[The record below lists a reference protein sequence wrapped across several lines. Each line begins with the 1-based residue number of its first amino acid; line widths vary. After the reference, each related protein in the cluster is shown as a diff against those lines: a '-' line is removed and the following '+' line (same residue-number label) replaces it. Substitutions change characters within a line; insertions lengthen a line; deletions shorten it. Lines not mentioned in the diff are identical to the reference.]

1 MDVDAT
7 PVPADPDATPVPGVP
22 ILAKPNP
29 APQPPADLDP
39 EATANNEF
47 LFGDFKGA
55 KREVL
60 SANALLARLDVL
72 IRSHEGCEK
81 VTVLEV
87 YPLDKVDRRDGCNW
101 SLAILLDPQGVAPE
115 IYAVAYAQAI
125 AMARASWNLKEGPQ
139 DESAAGSAPDLVVG

>member
-22 ILAKPNP
+22 VLAKPNP
-29 APQPPADLDP
+29 APPPDLDP

-47 LFGDFKGA
+47 LFGDFKGS

-60 SANALLARLDVL
+60 SQNALLARLDVL
-72 IRSHEGCEK
+72 IRSHEGCEN

-101 SLAILLDPQGVAPE
+101 SLAIMLDPAGVAPE
-115 IYAVAYAQAI
+115 IYAIAYAQAI

-139 DESAAGSAPDLVVG
+139 DESPGPGSKPDLVVG

>member
-7 PVPADPDATPVPGVP
+7 PVPADPDVTPIPGVP
-22 ILAKPNP
+22 ILTKPNT
-29 APQPPADLDP
+29 PPPDLDP

-47 LFGDFKGA
+47 LFGDFKGSR
-55 KREVL
+55 REVL
-60 SANALLARLDVL
+60 SQNALLARLDVL

-81 VTVLEV
+81 VTALEV

-101 SLAILLDPQGVAPE
+101 SLALMLDPAGVAPE
-115 IYAVAYAQAI
+115 IYAVGYAQAI

-139 DESAAGSAPDLVVG
+139 DESSGPESKPDLVVG